1 MTTDSFGT
9 ADTIVLGGRVI
20 TMHPGIGDHYQGL
33 ALKDGRIIR
42 LIRRDNVAEMSG
54 PQTVLHDLGDRPILP
69 GFVDVHAHSEV
80 LFRTS
85 FATIDCRAP
94 ECSTVAEVCDALAT
108 GARDTARGDWVVGQ
122 GNLFFDRKLKEGR
135 LPTRAE
141 LDAVSSDHPI
151 AVRAGGHITVLNSKA
166 LEVSGIDR
174 DYVPPDYSVTGP
186 PQVERDG
193 NGDPTGIVKEM
204 DALLPLPGVEKSRLK
219 EAFKNGLDQY
229 FTRYGVTTI
238 GEISETI
245 DGIQTFDEMAQAGEL
260 PLAYRVYL
268 WSPGTMKLEDACNW
282 QSHFSLGASPHDIR
296 IQGLKLFADGGFSAR
311 SAAVTCPYLGTDGAC
326 GEIAFAKYFFR
337 RAVELTQGNGMQLSV
352 HANGNRAQ
360 EWLCARLLE
369 LGGASSGKTRMRIEH
384 AANLLPRAETMD
396 WWARAGIIPVPQAVF
411 LYTFGEYFEDYL
423 GEFGREGRFHFKT
436 LMEQG
441 WRLNASSDVW
451 IGSEREATNPMFSI
465 WCCLKRQAYSGKF
478 IDPEEALTLDQA
490 LRMHTLDSAAALGE
504 DDVRGSL
511 APGKIADIIALAR
524 DPFEV
529 EVDDLRTLPVDF
541 VMACG
546 RVVRDTTTGALA

>member
-1 MTTDSFGT
+1 MTTDSFGA

-42 LIRRDNVAEMSG
+42 LIRRDDVAEMSG

-108 GARDTARGDWVVGQ
+108 GAHDTDRGDWVVGQ

-141 LDAVSSDHPI
+141 LDAVSTDHPI

-219 EAFKNGLDQY
+219 EAFKDGLERY

-245 DGIQTFDEMAQAGEL
+245 DGIQTFDEMAQASEL
-260 PLAYRVYL
+260 PLA
-268 WSPGTMKLEDACNW
+268 
-282 QSHFSLGASPHDIR
+282 
-296 IQGLKLFADGGFSAR
+296 
-311 SAAVTCPYLGTDGAC
+311 
-326 GEIAFAKYFFR
+326 
-337 RAVELTQGNGMQLSV
+337 
-352 HANGNRAQ
+352 
-360 EWLCARLLE
+360 
-369 LGGASSGKTRMRIEH
+369 
-384 AANLLPRAETMD
+384 
-396 WWARAGIIPVPQAVF
+396 
-411 LYTFGEYFEDYL
+411 
-423 GEFGREGRFHFKT
+423 
-436 LMEQG
+436 
-441 WRLNASSDVW
+441 
-451 IGSEREATNPMFSI
+451 ER
-465 WCCLKRQAYSGKF
+465 W
-478 IDPEEALTLDQA
+478 
-490 LRMHTLDSAAALGE
+490 
-504 DDVRGSL
+504 
-511 APGKIADIIALAR
+511 
-524 DPFEV
+524 
-529 EVDDLRTLPVDF
+529 
-541 VMACG
+541 
-546 RVVRDTTTGALA
+546 